1 METADIMTIS
11 VPDPRS
17 RFPRAPFKPQP
28 QDFPGL
34 SERMQPE
41 PEYGEDSYRGSG
53 RLSGLTALITGADSG
68 IGRAVAVAFAK
79 EGANVAIAYLDEE
92 APDGDA
98 AARSVEAAG
107 RSVLKLPGDLRQRS
121 VCEDHIA
128 RVVAEFGRLDIL
140 VNNAA
145 FQHPSQGLEEIDD
158 TEWHRH
164 FDTNVH
170 AMFYLTRA
178 ALPHLK
184 PGAAIIN
191 TSSVN
196 TKTPM
201 PMLIPY
207 SMTKAAIA
215 NFTVS
220 LAGSLVERGIRVN
233 AVLPGPI
240 WTPFIATGM
249 PPDDQKSFGSQA
261 PMGRPGQPAEL
272 AGAYVYL
279 ADPDNTYTT
288 GALLPVHGGMPML

>member
-1 METADIMTIS
+1 MTIS

-17 RFPRAPFKPQP
+17 RFPKAPFKPQP

-34 SERMQPE
+34 SENMQPQ
-41 PEYGEDSYRGSG
+41 PQYGEDSYRGSG
-53 RLSGLTALITGADSG
+53 RLSGLTALVTGADSG

-107 RSVLKLPGDLRQRS
+107 RSVLQLPGDIRQRS
-121 VCEDHIA
+121 VCEAHIA
-128 RVVAEFGRLDIL
+128 RVIETFGRLDIV

-145 FQHPSQGLEEIDD
+145 FQHPAQGLDEIDD
-158 TEWHRH
+158 AEWHRH

-184 PGAAIIN
+184 AGASIIN

-249 PPDDQKSFGSQA
+249 PPEDQKSFGSQA